1 MTNFLQE
8 FANFLHANDVFPQEF
23 YVFLHAN
30 DEFLQDFAVFLQADK
45 DFLQDFAGF
54 LHANGNFLH
63 ADDDF
68 QQEIPVFRQENAV
81 RQLRNLA
88 MPVSNWTRIL
98 TNQFDSGGGINFTN
112 TMNSNSPSGFYLLQ
126 IP

>member
-1 MTNFLQE
+1 LQE
-8 FANFLHANDVFPQEF
+8 FVSFLHANDVFPQEF

-98 TNQFDSGGGINFTN
+98 TNQFDSGGGFNFTN
-112 TMNSNSPSGFYLLQ
+112 TMNCNSPSAFYLLQ